1 MTYADVLNN
10 LMLMIAKFVKIT
22 IDFGE
27 AYVLVKMVL
36 QVFHRC
42 WLTRGTSKAGFYKFA
57 EHFIVNT
64 VEANPIKRMIQNQ
77 VAAVEKDIAYLR

>member
-42 WLTRGTSKAGFYKFA
+42 
-57 EHFIVNT
+57 
-64 VEANPIKRMIQNQ
+64 
-77 VAAVEKDIAYLR
+77 